1 MLHAFYFVSLLFLL
15 FYLFIFICFL
25 PHPPASS
32 VVSFARGVAI
42 CCCCCCCCCSCCCSS
57 RVSLVAFIYSNVCLG
72 FSLDCA
78 FASSSSSLGC
88 LYTAYAACSPGG
100 CMHAFTI
107 HACTMHACTIHACMH
122 YTCMHALYMDAC
134 TIHGCM
140 HYACT
145 IHACM
150 HSSEGLVLVC
160 LLGSPSG
167 DRRHPTSFLSA
178 QYEALCSE
186 YNSFVLSPFVFA
198 VVCLCSYSS
207 LLMLLLLL
215 LLLCC

>member
-1 MLHAFYFVSLLFLL
+1 MLHALYFVSLLFLL

-32 VVSFARGVAI
+32 VVSFARGIAI
-42 CCCCCCCCCSCCCSS
+42 CCCCCCCCCCSSCCCSS

-100 CMHAFTI
+100 CMHAFTM
-107 HACTMHACTIHACMH
+107 HACTRHACTIHACMH
-122 YTCMHALYMDAC
+122 YTCMHALYMDVC

-145 IHACM
+145 LHALCM
-150 HSSEGLVLVC
+150 H
-160 LLGSPSG
+160 
-167 DRRHPTSFLSA
+167 
-178 QYEALCSE
+178 
-186 YNSFVLSPFVFA
+186 FA
-198 VVCLCSYSS
+198 
-207 LLMLLLLL
+207 
-215 LLLCC
+215 